1 MSNVPMSNPEMML
14 TCHEPF
20 PTARGAT
27 IQLGSG
33 RVISCSG
40 CGFTYSDDAGMT
52 WCDHYEGRYVN
63 GETPK
68 LQDLVELEDGILGAT
83 EPRFADGVTD
93 YAYTQPAFTTSE
105 DMGRTWSEPKMMT
118 KIPLPGQMYLNTLFR
133 TSRGRIIQ
141 PTQFGVRQH
150 CADDWWPRM
159 GDLGGWDASGRF
171 VSTGAHYYD
180 PAFCSCYVLYSDD
193 NGQTW
198 QKNADGELHIFMPPE
213 VVLANAVEPTVAEV
227 EPGVLIMMLR
237 TRLGRAFQ
245 SWSYNDGT
253 TWTRPAPTHLASSNS
268 PVVVKRL
275 HSTGHLLCVW
285 NQAGEQDIKQ
295 GHIRCRL
302 SSAVCRNGGSIWEFF
317 QNVES
322 ALEPTHVEPGPIRY
336 TAPQGRYNPERGGAA
351 YENDTRYTVELKTGA
366 RWTNHSVCVL
376 DDRVLI
382 LYASKCKV
390 LPIKWFYRGH
400 DPQDTL
406 PWTPR
411 AGTRLERSPG
421 YRQLPPQKE

>member
-20 PTARGAT
+20 PTSRGAT
-27 IQLGSG
+27 IQMRSG
-33 RVISCSG
+33 RVISCAG
-40 CGFTYSDDAGMT
+40 CGFTYSDDAAMT
-52 WCDHYEGRYVN
+52 WCEPYEGRYVN
-63 GETPK
+63 GEIPM
-68 LQDLVELEDGILGAT
+68 LQNLVELADGILGAT
-83 EPRFADGVTD
+83 ERRLPEGVTNR
-93 YAYTQPAFTTSE
+93 AYRKLYFTTSE
-105 DMGRTWSEPKMMT
+105 DMGKTWSKPKMMT
-118 KIPLPGQMYLNTLFR
+118 PIPLPGHMWQNTLFR
-133 TSRGRIIQ
+133 TSKGRIIQ
-141 PTQFGVRQH
+141 PAYFGLRQK
-150 CADDWWPRM
+150 CADDCWPLQ
-159 GDLGGWDASGRF
+159 GAWDANGSFTG
-171 VSTGAHYYD
+171 TGAHYYD
-180 PAFCSCYVLYSDD
+180 PAFCTCYVLYSDD

-213 VVLANAVEPTVAEV
+213 VVLAFTAEPTVAEV

-245 SWSYNDGT
+245 SWSYDDGT

-285 NQAGEQDIKQ
+285 NQAGEEDIKQ

-302 SSAVCRNGGSIWEFF
+302 SSAVCRNGRGIWEYF

-322 ALEPTHVEPGPIRY
+322 VLEPSHIEPGPIRY
-336 TAPQGRYNPERGGAA
+336 TSPQGLYCSRRGGPA
-351 YENDTRYTVELKTGA
+351 YENDTRHTVELKTPT

-382 LYASKCKV
+382 LYAGKCKI
-390 LPIKWFYRGH
+390 LPIKWFYCGH
-400 DPQDTL
+400 DPYEDD
-406 PWTPR
+406 PW
-411 AGTRLERSPG
+411 
-421 YRQLPPQKE
+421 LPPVGAPESK